1 MLNESTTISKHHVL
15 TMHVCL
21 RIYVLEV
28 PITMLVLQM
37 EAENEHATSSTSLK
51 LEEATIDQVL
61 LSQKNS
67 YSQHTWSLDSAC
79 TIDVKANNKIFL
91 PFTAGSLSTLRN
103 SCGLRMVSHHQWI
116 IYPRKRRPRV
126 QAKLWDK
133 KPTVEHHRYASSLS
147 AMVYSLYQHF
157 DRLLPLLCRLFSTD
171 STHICNICICFLAI
185 YLVNLR

>member
-1 MLNESTTISKHHVL
+1 
-15 TMHVCL
+15 MHVCL

-91 PFTAGSLSTLRN
+91 PFTAGSLSSLRN

-116 IYPRKRRPRV
+116 IYPRKRHPRV

-133 KPTVEHHRYASSLS
+133 KPTVEHHRYASSLN
-147 AMVYSLYQHF
+147 AMVYPLYQHF
-157 DRLLPLLCRLFSTD
+157 DRLPPLLCRLFSTD
-171 STHICNICICFLAI
+171 STRISDSLVFSRYI
-185 YLVNLR
+185 Y